1 MRKVLIFKENL
12 LPLSETFI
20 LAQTKALSRYTPIFA
35 GLERAHPSLP
45 LLQQPLLLS
54 EGKPAVATVRA
65 KVYRRMG
72 SAPLFHA
79 RVKRSAPD
87 LIHAHFASGGRSAL
101 PLARALGLPLIVTL
115 HGSDVTVHGQQP
127 DRYRR
132 LQKEASLFIC
142 VSRSIR
148 DHAIAAGFPV
158 EKLTV
163 HHIGIDRTVF
173 KPQSFAQREQ
183 TILFVGRLVEK
194 KGCEYLLRA
203 MPHIQKAHPRSE
215 LNVIGD
221 GPLRR
226 QLEALSGEL
235 RIRCR
240 FSGAQSSTAVHA
252 ALRTAKVFCVPSVTA
267 ANGDSEGLPTV
278 FAEAQAMGVPVV
290 STTHGGIPEII
301 LDGVNG
307 LLVRERDYLSLGEAI
322 SGLLGDEAMWE
333 RFHQAAI
340 GNAAQF
346 FDLAIQTGLLE
357 DIYSRVVTD
366 SSIVMR
372 KAG

>member
-1 MRKVLIFKENL
+1 MRKVLVFKENL

-20 LAQTKALSRYTPIFA
+20 LAQTKALSGYLPVFV
-35 GLERAHPSLP
+35 GLERTRPSLP

-54 EGKPAVATVRA
+54 DGRSAVAAARA
-65 KVYRRMG
+65 KVYRRTG
-72 SAPLFHA
+72 TAPLFHA

-101 PLARALGLPLIVTL
+101 PLAKALGVPLIVTL
-115 HGSDVTVHGQQP
+115 HGSDVTVRGQQP
-127 DRYRR
+127 DRYRS

-148 DHAIAAGFPV
+148 DHAFAAGFPE
-158 EKLTV
+158 EKLMV

-173 KPQSFAQREQ
+173 TPQSSAQRQQ

-203 MPHIQKAHPRSE
+203 MPYIQKAHPRSE
-215 LNVIGD
+215 LTVIGD
-221 GPLRR
+221 GPLRG
-226 QLEALSGEL
+226 QLEALAGEL

-240 FSGAQSSTAVHA
+240 FSGAQSSAAVRD
-252 ALRTAKVFCVPSVTA
+252 ALCTAKVFCVPSVTA

-307 LLVRERDYLSLGEAI
+307 LLVPERDYMSLAEAI
-322 SGLLGDEAMWE
+322 TSLLGDDALWQ

-340 GNAAQF
+340 GNIAQF
-346 FDLAIQTGLLE
+346 FDLGIQTGLLE

-366 SSIVMR
+366 SSVIMR